1 MKCVRRMSETPHLDV
16 ETELRSKGYELIAGV
31 DEVGRG
37 ALAGPVVAAAVILPL
52 APSRTWFALVRD
64 SKQLSAR
71 QRDSLSDL
79 INGEAVAIGLGI
91 VSNEI
96 IDSVNILQATRLAM
110 IQAVE
115 QLPIRPDFLL
125 IDRLGLS
132 QCPIPQRGITGGDRC
147 CLSIACASIV
157 AKTARDRL
165 MEQMDRDYPGYGFAR
180 HKGYGTAMH
189 LASLGEL
196 GPSPVHRKYFAPV
209 MNVVKGRAHRA
220 PPEATPG
227 FLPGWQPEGKAQQAD
242 STNDRCPH

>member
-1 MKCVRRMSETPHLDV
+1 MSQAPHLSL
-16 ETELRSKGYELIAGV
+16 ETELRSQGYELIAGV

-37 ALAGPVVAAAVILPL
+37 ALAGPVVAAAVIVPL
-52 APSRTWFALVRD
+52 APGRPWFALVRD

-71 QRDSLSDL
+71 QRDYLSDL
-79 INGEAVAIGLGI
+79 INSEAVAIGLGI
-91 VSNEI
+91 VSNEV

-115 QLPIRPDFLL
+115 QLPRRPNFLL

-165 MEQMDRDYPGYGFAR
+165 MEQMDQDYPGYGFAR

-189 LASLGEL
+189 LASLREL

-209 MNVVKGRAHRA
+209 VDAVKGRAHPA
-220 PPEATPG
+220 PPFVSPA
-227 FLPGWQPEGKAQQAD
+227 FLPGCQPERERNRVTSPTTD
-242 STNDRCPH
+242 TPVS

>member
-1 MKCVRRMSETPHLDV
+1 MSQAPHLDL

-37 ALAGPVVAAAVILPL
+37 ALAGPVLAAAVIVPI
-52 APSRTWFALVRD
+52 APGRPWYALVRD

-91 VSNEI
+91 VSNEV

-115 QLPIRPDFLL
+115 QLPRRPDFLL

-132 QCPIPQRGITGGDRC
+132 QCPIPQKGITGGDRC

-165 MEQMDRDYPGYGFAR
+165 MEQMDVDYPGYGFAR

-189 LASLGEL
+189 LASLREL

-209 MNVVKGRAHRA
+209 MRVLKGRSHRA
-220 PPEATPG
+220 PSYVGPG
-227 FLPGWQPEGKAQQAD
+227 FLPGCQPEGKAQQAGFI
-242 STNDRCPH
+242 NDRCPH